1 MSATSR
7 HLGEWLDADWRDA
20 YAVASDRARLPEW
33 AAGLADPE
41 LDLEIVEFAPPNDF
55 GVLDHLV
62 RMPGGEEV
70 FNPMR
75 IIACGATGG
84 CEVVFTLRRR
94 ADQTDEEFEADAE
107 AVRADLRAL
116 KALVEASPGTS

>member
-1 MSATSR
+1 M
-7 HLGEWLDADWRDA
+7 
-20 YAVASDRARLPEW
+20 PEW

-41 LDLEIVEFAPPNDF
+41 LDLEIVEFAPANDF

-70 FNPMR
+70 LNPMR
-75 IIACGATGG
+75 IIAYGATGG

-94 ADQTDEEFEADAE
+94 ADQTDEEFETDAE